1 MIRPFET
8 FVVFVATL
16 TAAVQPT
23 LAGGHG
29 PAGGHSIGGSVSR
42 PAVRAPAAAPRINRA
57 TSPAQIQPAQRN
69 SVTGTKPGAIQNAT
83 PAISPKNGTQTGI
96 INRGQTPDA
105 ARNPIA
111 GGNLNK
117 NLGSTTLPGTASS
130 ALDNIR
136 RRINDGG
143 LPGMSASARAGA
155 DRHLTAQHHEHHD
168 GDSHCDDET
177 NRVPREPAPG
187 SGGGSNRVP
196 RQPDADNGDGS
207 QRVSPQPAPHHVS
220 PTTPSTG
227 RTPPPVASTPS
238 APSHSTLPHN
248 DSDGPVTP
256 PSSNR
261 PTAPQAP
268 PHGSSPHNDSDQP
281 VTPPSPNGPPPPATP
296 SHGSSPQAPGTVV
309 GDERKPLSNPPVP
322 TPDDHRHVNPLPNE
336 PHGKPIKIPRNNS
349 TDGQAGQGGSDLT
362 QIVGAISG
370 LVGAIGSGGGSGGG
384 DGGSVAPAD
393 GDFSEAP
400 AAAPQPAPAELEVA
414 TASQPIER
422 TDVKKL
428 DIELTDVRLVDA
440 GNFAQKTGPRFRLYY
455 RNSGT
460 VNVPKFNVTV
470 MVDAGLKLTESAEI
484 VTVEAVGLKPGKVQ
498 SIDVRL
504 PVEVLTMGTDK
515 DGKPA
520 GFGIL
525 AAMLDSD
532 ESLDETDEENNVLM
546 LARDEIKS
554 AAK

>member
-42 PAVRAPAAAPRINRA
+42 PAVRAPAAAPRINRG
-57 TSPAQIQPAQRN
+57 TSPAQIQPNTRN
-69 SVTGTKPGAIQNAT
+69 AVVPNGNLGGAFRSAT

-111 GGNLNK
+111 GGNRNK
-117 NLGSTTLPGTASS
+117 NLGSTTLPGPASS

-143 LPGMSASARAGA
+143 LPGMSAGARAGV
-155 DRHLTAQHHEHHD
+155 DRRLTAQHHEHHD
-168 GDSHCDDET
+168 GDSHDDGDTE
-177 NRVPREPAPG
+177 RVPAQPAPG
-187 SGGGSNRVP
+187 TSVP
-196 RQPDADNGDGS
+196 RQPAPDNA
-207 QRVSPQPAPHHVS
+207 VPAQPAPADGHSTHINPTS
-220 PTTPSTG
+220 PVTSNRPPPADTPS
-227 RTPPPVASTPS
+227 V
-238 APSHSTLPHN
+238 PSHSSSPN
-248 DSDGPVTP
+248 PDSDHPVTP

-261 PTAPQAP
+261 PPAPQAP
-268 PHGSSPHNDSDQP
+268 
-281 VTPPSPNGPPPPATP
+281 
-296 SHGSSPQAPGTVV
+296 SHSSSPQAPGTVV
-309 GDERKPLSNPPVP
+309 GEERKPLPNPPVP

-336 PHGKPIKIPRNNS
+336 PHGEPIKIPRNNS
-349 TDGQAGQGGSDLT
+349 TDGLAGQGASDLT
-362 QIVGAISG
+362 SIVGAISG

-384 DGGSVAPAD
+384 DGGSVAPSD
-393 GDFSEAP
+393 GGFSGAE
-400 AAAPQPAPAELEVA
+400 AAAPQPAPAELAVA
-414 TASQPIER
+414 TASQPNER

-440 GNFAQKTGPRFRLYY
+440 GSFEQKTGPRFRLTY
-455 RNSGT
+455 RNNGT

-520 GFGIL
+520 AFGIL
-525 AAMLDSD
+525 AAILDSD

-554 AAK
+554 VAK